1 MQVILVVIG
10 SVLILESW
18 LRQDAVMAGDK
29 TCVIQ
34 KIWARYKKNWLSKLF
49 SLKKYLNSA
58 VRIIVDNSLPI
69 H

>member
-18 LRQDAVMAGDK
+18 LRQDAVMAGDE

-34 KIWARYKKNWLSKLF
+34 KI
-49 SLKKYLNSA
+49 
-58 VRIIVDNSLPI
+58 
-69 H
+69 